1 MTNKIILGFTGLMAC
16 GKGTAAKYLVEKH
29 RAISFRFST
38 TMRDLLDRLYLE
50 HSRENMSKISLV
62 IREGFGQDVFS
73 RVMAKDVINSEAAIV
88 VIDGIRRMEDLD
100 HLKNIPGFKLVAVDV
115 DMRTRYE
122 RLIARRE
129 NSDDQIKT
137 WEQFQADHQLETE
150 VTISETVKAADITI
164 DNNGT
169 SDDLNKQ
176 LDELVK

>member
-1 MTNKIILGFTGLMAC
+1 MTNKIILGLTGLMAC

-29 RAISFRFST
+29 GAVSFRFST
-38 TMRDLLDRLYLE
+38 IMRDLLDRLYLE
-50 HSRENMSKISLV
+50 HSRENMAKISLI
-62 IREGFGQDVFS
+62 IREGFGQGIFS
-73 RVMAKDVINSEAAIV
+73 QVMAKDVMSVDANIV
-88 VIDGIRRMEDLD
+88 IIDGIRRMEDLE

-129 NSDDQIKT
+129 NSDDQTKT

-150 VTISETVKAADITI
+150 LTILETVKAADIII

-169 SDDLNKQ
+169 PDDLNKQ